1 MPIKKAAF
9 KHLRQT
15 KKKTAINLK
24 AKNQL
29 KNLVKQTRK
38 ALGLKDKNKAVEAL
52 KKAVKALDK
61 AAQKKLI
68 KKNKAARLKSRLT
81 QQLNKLK

>member
-1 MPIKKAAF
+1 MPIKKAAW
-9 KHLRQT
+9 KHLHQT
-15 KKKTAINLK
+15 KKRTVHNKKMKDSLK
-24 AKNQL
+24 S
-29 KNLVKQTRK
+29 LVKKTRQ

-68 KKNKAARLKSRLT
+68 KKNKASRLKSRLT
-81 QQLNKLK
+81 KQLNALK

>member
-15 KKKTAINLK
+15 KKRTTQNTAVKNKLK
-24 AKNQL
+24 AV
-29 KNLVKQTRK
+29 VKAARK
-38 ALGLKDKNKAVEAL
+38 AIAAKNKGKATETV

-61 AAQKKLI
+61 AAQNKVI
-68 KKNKAARLKSRLT
+68 KKNKASRFKSRLT
-81 QQLNKLK
+81 SQLNKLS